1 MKILQMIRD
10 FEITASGGFAIY
22 VLICVAY
29 VTYKHILAEFLPTHE
44 CGGFLRLFRDFR

>member
-22 VLICVAY
+22 VLMCVAY
-29 VTYKHILAEFLPTHE
+29 VTITGLYMIGEHIVKWFQKII
-44 CGGFLRLFRDFR
+44 

>member
-22 VLICVAY
+22 VLMCVAY
-29 VTYKHILAEFLPTHE
+29 VTIVGLYMIGTHIIEWIQKII
-44 CGGFLRLFRDFR
+44 